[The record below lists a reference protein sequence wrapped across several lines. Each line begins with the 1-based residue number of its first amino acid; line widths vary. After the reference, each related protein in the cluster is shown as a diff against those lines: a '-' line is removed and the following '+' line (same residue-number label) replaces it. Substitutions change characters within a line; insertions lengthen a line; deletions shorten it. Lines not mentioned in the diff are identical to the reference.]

1 MPAVLR
7 HFSPVEAVL
16 GLTDVPPSSLAAEGK
31 RLVLLDVDNTLLPR
45 DRDEVDEPVAA
56 WVRDCQA
63 NGMAVCFISNTRRF
77 ERLARIAESV
87 GAGWVRGRNKP
98 SRAMFRQALE
108 KHGVQPGEAVMIGD
122 QLLTDVLGANRAGI
136 DAVWVDRM
144 PGREFIGTT
153 VISRNVE
160 RLLALALQQF
170 FHADEALT
178 EGRPG
183 KTGLM
188 ASSGFRQFIKF
199 GLVGA
204 MSFVINYSI
213 VMTLMYGLPSF
224 REAVGGWV
232 MAAFG
237 SAAFWA
243 VDPATSRPDASH
255 AALPIAGIFG
265 SVFGIL
271 NSFFWNR
278 RWTFRILGPDDRAAQ
293 FRRFVLL
300 SATGAALDIVLTQV
314 FFGMI
319 PLPEKDSARIAKIAA
334 TILVAFW
341 NFFGQKLYAFR
352 RK

>member
-7 HFSPVEAVL
+7 SFSPVEAVL

-31 RLVLLDVDNTLLPR
+31 RLVLLDVDNTVLPR
-45 DRDEVDEPVAA
+45 DRDDVEDRIAA
-56 WVRDCQA
+56 WVRECQA
-63 NGMAVCFISNTRRF
+63 HGLEVCFISNTRRF
-77 ERLARIAESV
+77 ERLAKIAESL

-98 SRAMFRQALE
+98 SRAMFRQALDRY
-108 KHGVQPGEAVMIGD
+108 GCRPSEAVMIGD

-144 PGREFIGTT
+144 DGAEFIGTT

-160 RLLALALQQF
+160 RVLALALQQF

-183 KTGLM
+183 KTGLL
-188 ASSGFRQFIKF
+188 ASPGFRQFIKF

-213 VMTLMYGLPSF
+213 VMTLMYGLPGF
-224 REAVGGWV
+224 RDAIGSWV
-232 MAAFG
+232 MSALG

-243 VDPATSRPDASH
+243 IDPATGRPDASH
-255 AALPIAGIFG
+255 AALPVAGVFG
-265 SVFGIL
+265 SIFGIL

-278 RWTFRILGPDDRAAQ
+278 RWTFRILGAKDRAVQ

-300 SATGAALDIVLTQV
+300 SATGAALDIVLTQI
-314 FFGMI
+314 FFGLI
-319 PLPEKDSARIAKIAA
+319 HLDERDSARIAKVAA